1 MANLMAQVEAS
12 YSRYSATIHTGVA
25 NLFDPA
31 RAEGLVGTGV
41 DVSMN
46 PVVLNDVD
54 ASTLVLTAVAD
65 DDMLLLSI
73 CVDGVGVA
81 VFVILEVADDVN
93 ISVFAALVAED
104 DVLLLEAGAEADV

>member
-1 MANLMAQVEAS
+1 MIMIVKTPGSQMGFPAA
-12 YSRYSATIHTGVA
+12 
-25 NLFDPA
+25 A

-41 DVSMN
+41 DVFMN

-65 DDMLLLSI
+65 DDMLLLST

-81 VFVILEVADDVN
+81 VLMILEVADDVN
-93 ISVFAALVAED
+93 ISVVAALVASK
-104 DVLLLEAGAEADV
+104 LLRRTQR